1 MKPLA
6 TVRLRQDL
14 LDGTI
19 LEELDEKTVLV
30 EFADEQGKTLELLP
44 VPKAVLTTDDF
55 SHPAGELSTLKTLPA
70 HTVIT

>member
-14 LDGTI
+14 LVGTI

-30 EFADEQGKTLELLP
+30 EFADEQGKPWSYCLFP
-44 VPKAVLTTDDF
+44 RQ
-55 SHPAGELSTLKTLPA
+55 S
-70 HTVIT
+70 